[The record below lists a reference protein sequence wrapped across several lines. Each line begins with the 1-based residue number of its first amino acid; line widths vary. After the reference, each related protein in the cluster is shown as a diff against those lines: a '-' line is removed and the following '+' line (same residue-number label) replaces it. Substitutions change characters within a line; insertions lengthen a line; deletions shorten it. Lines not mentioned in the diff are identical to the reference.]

1 MALARISQALKESNT
16 RSVLMPPVTEK
27 WTRLLRKLF
36 GFRSFTQLSITFY
49 FLFPRWWFYW
59 RTPPNKRTWP
69 SPADHPPAEIAA
81 ICHRPTVNMWSDG
94 GRNSAQSCPT
104 QSPMWWGRT
113 QPPTILGWIWASHP
127 LMNKHD
133 RIKESK
139 KQSFDVLGVRISAI
153 LISSTLL
160 RHTPQFLKHLLHLST
175 QTNIKATSS
184 RLLTAGTKGA
194 RNNNTE

>member
-27 WTRLLRKLF
+27 WTRLLQETIWFQKFYPALDNLLF
-36 GFRSFTQLSITFY
+36 SFSQMMILLTN
-49 FLFPRWWFYW
+49 
-59 RTPPNKRTWP
+59 PPNKRTWP

-94 GRNSAQSCPT
+94 GRNSVQSCPT

-113 QPPTILGWIWASHP
+113 QPPTIWGWIWASHP

-153 LISSTLL
+153 LILSTLL
-160 RHTPQFLKHLLHLST
+160 RHTPQFLKHLLHLSS

-184 RLLTAGTKGA
+184 RLLTAGTKDA